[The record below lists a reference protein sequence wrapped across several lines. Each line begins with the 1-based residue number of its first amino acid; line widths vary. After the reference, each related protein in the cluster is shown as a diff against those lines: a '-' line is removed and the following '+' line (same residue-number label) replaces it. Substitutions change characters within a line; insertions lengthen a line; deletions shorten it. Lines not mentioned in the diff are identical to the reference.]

1 MKKRELLEKALGN
14 IFEEKINKGEL
25 AGASICFLHEDQ
37 RIFYKGYGYADI
49 ENKTPIQSDTIFRLY
64 SMSKPIAAVAAYI
77 LVERGQLDL
86 YTPISAYLPE
96 FSHMKVYT
104 NEGLVEAKN
113 EIMVR
118 DLLNMTSGI
127 VYPGDDGAGL
137 AMQELFDKV
146 QVDIDAGREISTREL
161 IRQVAKQPLAFE
173 PGTQWR
179 YGFSTDVIGAIIEAV
194 SGMRLGE
201 FYQKEL
207 FDKLD
212 MKDTGFFVPE
222 DKVDRFAK
230 LYTWSNDDKLP
241 KLKEEFSRHLCLT
254 NSLKQPRFESA
265 GAGIVSTMDDYA
277 HFAQMLMQNGSYK
290 GNCILGR
297 KTIELLGQNLL
308 SKEQMECIG
317 DEQMK
322 GYGYGNF
329 MRIYLDMG
337 QAGCSGSVGEFGW
350 DGWTGTYFTANP
362 KEKFSII
369 MMLQRS
375 EYVSPAL
382 MRKVRNIGYALLDA

>member
-14 IFEEKINKGEL
+14 VFEEEINKGEL
-25 AGASICFLHEDQ
+25 AGASICVLQDDQ
-37 RIFYKGYGYADI
+37 RIFYNSYGYADI
-49 ENKTPIQSDTIFRLY
+49 ENKTLIQSDTIFRLY

-86 YTPISAYLPE
+86 YTPISQYLPE
-96 FSHMKVYT
+96 FLHMKVYT
-104 NEGLVEAKN
+104 KEGLVEAKH
-113 EIMVR
+113 EILVR

-146 QVDIDAGREISTREL
+146 QMDIGDGREISTRGL
-161 IRQVAKQPLAFE
+161 IKLVAKQPLAFE

-179 YGFSTDVIGAIIEAV
+179 YGFSTDVIGAIIEVV
-194 SGMRLGE
+194 SGMSLGE

-222 DKVDRFAK
+222 DKRDRFAK
-230 LYTWSNDDKLP
+230 LYRWSDDGHEP
-241 KLKEEFSRHLCLT
+241 KLREEFSRHLCLT
-254 NSLKQPRFESA
+254 NSLKQPGFESA
-265 GAGIVSTMDDYA
+265 GAGLVSTTDDYA
-277 HFAQMLMQNGSYK
+277 HFAQMLMQNGSYN
-290 GNCILGR
+290 GHCILGR
-297 KTIELLGQNLL
+297 KTVELLGQNLL
-308 SKEQMECIG
+308 SKEQMKHIE

-329 MRIYLDMG
+329 MRIYLDMA
-337 QAGCSGSVGEFGW
+337 QAGCSGSVGELGW
-350 DGWTGTYFTANP
+350 DGWTGTYFTVNQA
-362 KEKFSII
+362 EKFSII
-369 MMLQRS
+369 MMLQRC
-375 EYVSPAL
+375 EYVSAAL
-382 MRKVRNIGYALLDA
+382 MRKVRNIAYALLDA